1 MATDRGFIW
10 GVAILPFMVEQ
21 TELLLYGLVALGFGF
36 LFFNLFLQRQETRR
50 LSETLHETLR
60 TLNISQKKGEAGEN
74 LVYKISESM
83 IEAGVLEKKIVLPDK
98 KEMDFAALL
107 GSSENG
113 ERLYIPVDSKVNKAP
128 IKVIEEISKYTGL
141 QFGSGIRTTTFAIV
155 GYPDDEEQKY
165 MEKRTE
171 ARMQAVFFVKMSQLP
186 AYLNFIRW
194 YHDNI
199 APLESAS
206 YRIGQ
211 VLILFKSHYAQI
223 QKEFNEVDQK
233 MRKLSQTLKFAPV
246 GENLRQAIASAEA
259 AVEGTSSAALPAQP
273 ASTPDDDGGVGQS
286 SQTETTEDGA
296 ESEVEDESTEPTGPY
311 VFPDDTPLK
320 KFKPKGFGA
329 AKQAL
334 LAEQGYETVGEMRG
348 LSLGDL
354 VAYGYS
360 EGLAETIHEA
370 LNARA

>member
-1 MATDRGFIW
+1 
-10 GVAILPFMVEQ
+10 MVEQ
-21 TELLLYGLVALGFGF
+21 TDLLLYGLVALAFAV
-36 LFFNLFLQRQETRR
+36 LFFSLLSQRQEIRR
-50 LSETLHETLR
+50 LNDTLQYTLSM
-60 TLNISQKKGEAGEN
+60 LNISPKKGEAGEN
-74 LVYKISESM
+74 MVYKISDSM
-83 IEAGVLEKKIVLPDK
+83 IEAGVLEKKVVLPDK

-107 GSSENG
+107 GSSESG
-113 ERLYIPVDSKVNKAP
+113 ERIYIPVDSKVNKAP
-128 IKVIEEISKYTGL
+128 LKVIEEISKYTGL

>member
-1 MATDRGFIW
+1 
-10 GVAILPFMVEQ
+10 MVEQ
-21 TELLLYGLVALGFGF
+21 TELLLYGLVALAFGV
-36 LFFNLFLQRQETRR
+36 LFFGLFLQRQEIRR

-83 IEAGVLEKKIVLPDK
+83 IAAGVLEKKVVLPDK

-171 ARMQAVFFVKMSQLP
+171 ARMQAVFFVQMSQLP
-186 AYLNFIRW
+186 AFLNFIRW

-199 APLESAS
+199 APLESAG

-233 MRKLSQTLKFAPV
+233 MRKLRETLKFAPV

-259 AVEGTSSAALPAQP
+259 AVERTSSAALPAQP
-273 ASTPDDDGGVGQS
+273 ASTSDDDGVVGRS

-296 ESEVEDESTEPTGPY
+296 ESEVEAESTEPTGPY

-354 VAYGYS
+354 VSYGFS
-360 EGLAETIHEA
+360 EKVAELVYAA
-370 LNARA
+370 LNERVETTTSD